1 MDVERRHVTLSK
13 ADRGTPAGGE
23 LIALLAELS
32 ADGQV
37 TRDEMEQLRTWLELD
52 RGVDF
57 PACPFLYEVV
67 DTISEDGEI
76 TEEELDRLALAIER
90 VLPPDVRASAAL
102 KRKEHRA
109 TRRQEV
115 AAKRAAGRAQDRA
128 ARMHARELARPLH
141 RGDFMV
147 MGAVRSAE
155 RRDGCASLD
164 VGEAVVLE
172 REPDNPHD
180 GNAILVLAQGGSELG
195 YVPREL
201 ARQMAPLMDAGADV
215 EATVKKL
222 LTTAEGY
229 TLPVVISTLRRG
241 DTSAPETSRPSAS
254 ATRSAAAASRPIV
267 HRSPADVPF
276 QSDVVSPPV
285 ATSRRNHWIV
295 VACVVVLLLAV
306 AGFCARASGG
316 AF

>member
-1 MDVERRHVTLSK
+1 VTISNTRHVTLSK
-13 ADRGTPAGGE
+13 ADRGTPAGRE
-23 LIALLAELS
+23 LIALLTELS

-37 TRDEMEQLRTWLELD
+37 TREEMERLRAWLEVD

-90 VLPPDVRASAAL
+90 VLPPDVRAAAAL

-109 TRRQEV
+109 ARRHAV
-115 AAKRAAGRAQDRA
+115 AAQRVAGRAQARA
-128 ARMHARELARPLH
+128 ARMQARELARPLH

-172 REPDNPHD
+172 REPDNSHD
-180 GNAILVLAQGGSELG
+180 GNAILVLTHGGAELG

-201 ARQMAPLMDAGADV
+201 AKQMAPLLDAGAEV

-222 LTTAEGY
+222 LTSHEGY
-229 TLPVVISTLRRG
+229 TLPVVISTLRRRG
-241 DTSAPETSRPSAS
+241 TSSPATPRPPASTHAAPVMSRPPAD
-254 ATRSAAAASRPIV
+254 
-267 HRSPADVPF
+267 RSPAGVPF
-276 QSDVVSPPV
+276 QSDVASSPA
-285 ATSRRNHWIV
+285 ATSGANRWIV
-295 VACVVVLLLAV
+295 VACVLVLLVAV
-306 AGFCARASGG
+306 AGYCAR
-316 AF
+316 